1 MKKIM
6 KNQKIGVI
14 VQARMGSTRL
24 PGKVLKLLDK
34 ENTVL
39 DVLLKRLKLSK
50 LVNEII
56 IATTPDKKNS
66 SIIDIAEFHNVLY
79 FIGSEDDV
87 LSRYYYAA
95 KKFNLD
101 LIIRITSDC
110 PFVDP
115 KILDEMLKFYINN
128 IFDYIKNFD
137 EKTHYTRGFEIE
149 ILSIIVLEK
158 VFSWAKTPLE
168 REHVTYFIY
177 THPELFKVHTYKPN
191 DLKKIEGLRLTI
203 DKEDDLIICKE
214 VYKKLKEKGK
224 SYKFTLTDIYK
235 IIEENPELLKINK
248 HINRK
253 SY

>member
-1 MKKIM
+1 M
-6 KNQKIGVI
+6 KNPKNGII

-24 PGKVLKLLDK
+24 PGKAMKLLDN
-34 ENTVL
+34 EDTVL
-39 DVLLKRLKLSK
+39 DVLIKRLKLSK
-50 LVNEII
+50 LVDEII
-56 IATTPDKKNS
+56 IATTLDKRNS
-66 SIIDIAEFHNVLY
+66 VIIDLAQKNEVSY
-79 FIGSEDDV
+79 FIGSEENV
-87 LSRYYYAA
+87 LERYFEAA
-95 KKFNLD
+95 KKFKID
-101 LIIRITSDC
+101 LVIRITSDC

-115 KILDEMLKFYINN
+115 KILDDMLKFYINN
-128 IFDYIKNFD
+128 NFDYIKNFD

-149 ILSIIVLEK
+149 ILSINVLEK
-158 VFSWAKTPLE
+158 VFSWAKTPIE